1 MANLNFQQ
9 PPRSIANAALAGR
22 TTGGFGGSSLAGH
35 VTPTSGMFQTG
46 KHLSPKAFDGA
57 PIHICCLRLRQLLSR
72 NGELRTGAA
81 AAATT
86 AAAAPTVAEPE
97 CPAVGRRTRHLER
110 QPQRQPLRPAS
121 VCGAASHARIGQW
134 PHGKQRGITTKS
146 NSSNSVLSKI
156 LKVKHITISIS
167 IDCGFSTSILRIA
180 SENRIADR
188 SDLYKGNIFD
198 TTEYT
203 LISEVT
209 NAFTLHKKY
218 TLY

>member
-1 MANLNFQQ
+1 MGFSLWVDKQARPQPNNRQPLPLQIMANLNFQQ

-46 KHLSPKAFDGA
+46 KQLSPKVFDAA
-57 PIHICCLRLRQLLSR
+57 PTHICCPRLRQLLSR

-110 QPQRQPLRPAS
+110 QPERQPLRPAA

-134 PHGKQRGITTKS
+134 SHGKQRGITTKS
-146 NSSNSVLSKI
+146 HSSNLVLCKI
-156 LKVKHITISIS
+156 LKVKHLTISLS
-167 IDCGFSTSILRIA
+167 IDCGYHISLIDQIYIKKKTFLIQRI
-180 SENRIADR
+180 
-188 SDLYKGNIFD
+188 
-198 TTEYT
+198 T
-203 LISEVT
+203 
-209 NAFTLHKKY
+209 H
-218 TLY
+218 